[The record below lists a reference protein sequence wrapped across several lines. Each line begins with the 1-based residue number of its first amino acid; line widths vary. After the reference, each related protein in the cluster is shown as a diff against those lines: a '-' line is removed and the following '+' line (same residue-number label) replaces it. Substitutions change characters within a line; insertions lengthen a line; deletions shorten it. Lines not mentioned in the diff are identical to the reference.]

1 MNNNNSDR
9 QLDGLVGGDGDREF
23 IINICV
29 ASAMAFG
36 KRPTLKNINNTLV
49 NEGQEPLTEAET
61 LNLKNIVSDEK

>member
-1 MNNNNSDR
+1 MDNNDSDR

-36 KRPTLKNINNTLV
+36 KRPTLKNINDTLV
-49 NEGQEPLTEAET
+49 NEGQPPLTNDEM

>member
-1 MNNNNSDR
+1 MNDNNSDK

-36 KRPTLKNINNTLV
+36 KRPTIKNINDTLV
-49 NEGQEPLTEAET
+49 NEGQTPLTKAEM
-61 LNLKNIVSDEK
+61 LNLKNVVSEEK

>member
-1 MNNNNSDR
+1 MNNNNPDR
-9 QLDGLVGGDGDREF
+9 QLDGLVGGNGDREF

-49 NEGQEPLTEAET
+49 NEGQESLTEAET

>member
-1 MNNNNSDR
+1 MDNNNSNR

-36 KRPTLKNINNTLV
+36 KRPTLKNINDTLV

-61 LNLKNIVSDEK
+61 LNLKNVVSDEK